1 MLDLFSSQ
9 NHEYVEILTDCVK
22 RMYASIKFATEAFS
36 PVIEFGLSG
45 GIDSRVLLALCLQSQ
60 PIMDKLIINTNTS
73 PTRIN
78 DYNVV
83 SALSEKY
90 SLQFNLVRKK

>member
-1 MLDLFSSQ
+1 
-9 NHEYVEILTDCVK
+9 
-22 RMYASIKFATEAFS
+22 MYASIKFATEAFS

-45 GIDSRVLLALCLQSQ
+45 GIDSRVLLALCIQSQ

-83 SALSEKY
+83 SALSKSIHLNSIIVSSEMKNY
-90 SLQFNLVRKK
+90 LIMLQTGD